1 MFSIITVSMGYFA
14 YDFIDMSLYTW
25 HKRSTKEML
34 LHHIVVFTC
43 FGIGAHM
50 KLYVPYAVISLI
62 IEINSMCLHARAML
76 ILTGKNFVYRYV
88 LEFLLKSKYIR
99 ISQFSNHKSILIL

>member
-1 MFSIITVSMGYFA
+1 MGYFA

-43 FGIGAHM
+43 FGIAAHT
-50 KLYVPYAVISLI
+50 KVYVPYAVISLI

-76 ILTGKNFVYRYV
+76 ILTGRKSV
-88 LEFLLKSKYIR
+88 LERIAVLYYFLSLENLKLTAY
-99 ISQFSNHKSILIL
+99 

>member
-1 MFSIITVSMGYFA
+1 MGYFA

-43 FGIGAHM
+43 FGIAAHT
-50 KLYVPYAVISLI
+50 KVYGPYAVISLI

-76 ILTGKNFVYRYV
+76 ILTGKKSV
-88 LEFLLKSKYIR
+88 LEGVTVF
-99 ISQFSNHKSILIL
+99 LILSLENLKLNAY

>member
-1 MFSIITVSMGYFA
+1 MGYFA

-76 ILTGKNFVYRYV
+76 ILTGNNLPIKYQGVFIS
-88 LEFLLKSKYIR
+88 KSKYI
-99 ISQFSNHKSILIL
+99 IMSQFSDHKSFFIF

>member
-1 MFSIITVSMGYFA
+1 MGYFA

-50 KLYVPYAVISLI
+50 KSYVPYAVISLI
-62 IEINSMCLHARAML
+62 TEINSMWLHARAML
-76 ILTGKNFVYRYV
+76 ILTGNNFAYLNVQES
-88 LEFLLKSKYIR
+88 LSKIKV
-99 ISQFSNHKSILIL
+99 H

>member
-1 MFSIITVSMGYFA
+1 MGYFA

-50 KLYVPYAVISLI
+50 KSYVPYAVISLI
-62 IEINSMCLHARAML
+62 TEINSMWLHARAML
-76 ILTGKNFVYRYV
+76 ILTGNNFAYLNVQES
-88 LEFLLKSKYIR
+88 LS
-99 ISQFSNHKSILIL
+99 